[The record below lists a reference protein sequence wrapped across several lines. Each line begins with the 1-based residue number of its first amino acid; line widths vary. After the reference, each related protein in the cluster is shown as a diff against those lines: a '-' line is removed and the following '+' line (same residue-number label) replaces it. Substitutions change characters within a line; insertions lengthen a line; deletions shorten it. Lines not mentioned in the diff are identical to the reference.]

1 MFWAGEF
8 PVHYS
13 RVGQDLGLQT
23 KNLGMNDI
31 YELPFLER
39 LRSLMSAAPFF
50 SIRPTL
56 NSPDDSW
63 GFYIYRAVIQRSC
76 WRVQF
81 LQLNSSSATRSSATR
96 IAPLIRR
103 VALIRDRFTKI

>member
-13 RVGQDLGLQT
+13 RVGQDLGMQT

-31 YELPFLER
+31 YEPPFLER

-50 SIRPTL
+50 SVCPSL
-56 NSPDDSW
+56 
-63 GFYIYRAVIQRSC
+63 Y
-76 WRVQF
+76 
-81 LQLNSSSATRSSATR
+81 SSADVHGASIYTARLSSAAVCADSFR
-96 IAPLIRR
+96 N
-103 VALIRDRFTKI
+103 